1 MFNSARLKLTAWYLL
16 TIMIVSILFSGII
29 YKLLM
34 MEFDRFEKAQRFRF
48 ERRLV
53 EGTIIYPNG
62 VQLKV
67 VPQHMS
73 INEELIEETRKRV
86 IVMLISINSGILI
99 ISGVLGY
106 VLAGR
111 TLKPIKDMMEE
122 QNRFIGDASHE
133 IRTPLTSL
141 KSAFEVF
148 LRDKKATIKEAKE
161 IVSDSIDEVNKL
173 KSLSDSLLQL
183 AQYEKPNGHS
193 DFKKIPLDKILSD
206 ATESILPMAKEKQVK
221 VIFNNTDF
229 TLDGNLYALTDL
241 FIILLDNAVKYSPQ
255 NSTVKIKVNKTNE
268 SIIVSVFDEGTG
280 VDKKDIPHI
289 FERFYR
295 SDKAR
300 SKQSQ
305 NGYGLGL
312 SIAKKIVELH
322 KGTISVKN
330 NPEKGSVF
338 MVSLPT
344 KKSLGFKKPFVF
356 S

>member
-16 TIMIVSILFSGII
+16 IIMLISILFSGII

-53 EGTIIYPNG
+53 EGTIITPEG
-62 VQLKV
+62 VQIKV
-67 VPQHMS
+67 VPQHMA

-86 IVMLISINSGILI
+86 VVMLITINSGILV
-99 ISGVLGY
+99 ISGALGY
-106 VLAGR
+106 ILAGY

-148 LRDKKATIKEAKE
+148 LRDKKASVKDAKE
-161 IVSDSIDEVNKL
+161 IVTESIDEVNKL
-173 KSLSDSLLQL
+173 QSLSDSLLQL
-183 AQYEKPNGHS
+183 AQYEKPNGHAY
-193 DFKKIPLDKILSD
+193 FKEVDVSKIIQEAIHSIKPVANEKHIEIIYDKS
-206 ATESILPMAKEKQVK
+206 EM
-221 VIFNNTDF
+221 VIQ
-229 TLDGNLYALTDL
+229 GNAYALKDL
-241 FIILLDNAVKYSPQ
+241 IRILLDNAVKYSPLHS
-255 NSTVKIKVNKTNE
+255 NV
-268 SIIVSVFDEGTG
+268 SIETKSKDNHLSISISDEGIG
-280 VDKKDIPHI
+280 IEKADIPHI
-289 FERFYR
+289 FDRFYR
-295 SDKAR
+295 ADKAR
-300 SKQSQ
+300 SKFEH

-312 SIAKKIVELH
+312 SIAKKIVQLH

-330 NPEKGSVF
+330 NEEKGTNFV
-338 MVSLPT
+338 VYLPT
-344 KKSLGFKKPFVF
+344 KQSSRFSEKSFF